1 MSRVGLAIVLLMSL
15 LPTPS
20 SADCVI
26 LLHGLARRES
36 SFAVMEE
43 VLKLRGYQV
52 VRPGYPSTKAPI
64 EDLVA
69 QTLPGALKKCGSGKV
84 HIVAHSLGGIL
95 VRYWLKYDRPEQL
108 GRVVLLGPPNQG
120 SQLVDRLSTW
130 AMFGWLNGPAGEQ
143 LKSSGPDSLP
153 RNLGPV
159 DYPVGVIAGNQSLNP
174 FFSTLIEGPD
184 DGKVGVAETYVEGM
198 TDHIVLPVTHT
209 FMMNN
214 PRVIAQSVRFIET
227 GAFDPDL
234 SWSDAIFD
242 LIEGARKSQRGRA
255 VEPK

>member
-1 MSRVGLAIVLLMSL
+1 MFRTVFAIVLLMSL
-15 LPTPS
+15 PATS
-20 SADCVI
+20 AVADCVI
-26 LLHGLARRES
+26 LLHGLARKES

-43 VLKLRGYQV
+43 VLKLRGYKV

-64 EDLVA
+64 EELVA
-69 QTLPGALKKCGSGKV
+69 QTLPGALKDCGEGTV
-84 HIVAHSLGGIL
+84 HVVSHSLGGIL
-95 VRYWLKYDRPEQL
+95 VRYWLKHDRPAQL
-108 GRVVLLGPPNQG
+108 GRVVMLGPPNQG

-143 LKSSGPDSLP
+143 LVSSGPDSLP

-174 FFSTLIEGPD
+174 FFSSLIEGPD
-184 DGKVGVAETYVEGM
+184 DGKVGVAETFVEGM
-198 TDHIVLPVTHT
+198 AERIVLPVTHT

-242 LIEGARKSQRGRA
+242 LIEGARKSQKGRA